1 MSSGKQRRKFSREFK
16 IEAVRM
22 VLNGDRSTS
31 EIARELGLS
40 SEMLRRWKK
49 EFSEDPTQSFPGHGN
64 LKDGEKELEELRREN
79 ARLRTENAFLKKVS
93 GYFARGQ
100 Q

>member
-1 MSSGKQRRKFSREFK
+1 MEKKRRKFSREFK
-16 IEAVRM
+16 LEAIRLLTEKGYSQAQVSRD
-22 VLNGDRSTS
+22 LDLRPD
-31 EIARELGLS
+31 
-40 SEMLRRWKK
+40 MLRRWKK